1 MGSTVANIM
10 DKSPLDKIPER
21 PPTPFFN
28 VESSVEESSLP
39 DDTSNDP
46 SESVLESDDSSDEQE
61 RVDTTTS
68 RLRRA
73 SSLSET
79 KKLVQK
85 LTDDSAS
92 IMLKASSSHY
102 DFASTAYE
110 VRMLTNNISK
120 SKVKLQHGNIM
131 IITKLSDVS
140 LVYLMRELV
149 EWLLT
154 HFPDSAIYIQDVFK
168 NSGKFDADEL
178 CSECSAHSA
187 RLRYWNE
194 EFIRKND
201 LLFDVCM
208 TLGGDGTVLF
218 ASSLF
223 QRNVPPTIS
232 FSLGSLGFLT
242 HFKFEDFKKD
252 IPELFSK
259 KVRTN
264 LRMRLKCRVYRRGKP
279 QYNPLTRKMIYP
291 IEFVAEH
298 TVLNE
303 LTIDRGPS
311 PYISMLELYGDGSL
325 LTVAQSDGI
334 IIATPTG
341 STAYSLSAGG
351 SLVYPTVN
359 AISVTPICPHTLSFR
374 PIILPDSMNLK
385 IKVSP
390 KARNTSWVSFDG
402 RYRKELLQGEFVTIT
417 TSPYMFPTV
426 ESSPTEF
433 IDSIRRTLNWNS
445 REEQKSFTSVLSS
458 RNREKFVSEMNRA
471 NMEVSD
477 EFVERGAYDS
487 APHIATG
494 RFPDGDTPH
503 VRIND
508 IPEVVPTITFKEGK
522 ASLRP
527 AKFEM

>member
-1 MGSTVANIM
+1 
-10 DKSPLDKIPER
+10 
-21 PPTPFFN
+21 
-28 VESSVEESSLP
+28 
-39 DDTSNDP
+39 
-46 SESVLESDDSSDEQE
+46 
-61 RVDTTTS
+61 
-68 RLRRA
+68 
-73 SSLSET
+73 
-79 KKLVQK
+79 
-85 LTDDSAS
+85 
-92 IMLKASSSHY
+92 
-102 DFASTAYE
+102 
-110 VRMLTNNISK
+110 
-120 SKVKLQHGNIM
+120 
-131 IITKLSDVS
+131 
-140 LVYLMRELV
+140 
-149 EWLLT
+149 
-154 HFPDSAIYIQDVFK
+154 
-168 NSGKFDADEL
+168 
-178 CSECSAHSA
+178 
-187 RLRYWNE
+187 
-194 EFIRKND
+194 
-201 LLFDVCM
+201 
-208 TLGGDGTVLF
+208 
-218 ASSLF
+218 
-223 QRNVPPTIS
+223 
-232 FSLGSLGFLT
+232 
-242 HFKFEDFKKD
+242 
-252 IPELFSK
+252 
-259 KVRTN
+259 
-264 LRMRLKCRVYRRGKP
+264 
-279 QYNPLTRKMIYP
+279 MIYP